1 MSLSRHKKFI
11 FIFTCFLRRCLIR
24 IKYSFH
30 VTILFLIFV
39 LVSCSSPNNFSLCL
53 WAMLCNL
60 IYELY
65 RSLLTS
71 PGVIVSSI
79 LICFN
84 RLQKEIPISAYYP
97 LYHTS
102 YDTFMNVE
110 RYVDPSFSFH
120 KMLSQFFSELLRN
133 LADSV
138 MIPFVTND
146 YAIRLQEVY
155 QKLDDATRE
164 RLTAKNLTK
173 SLSKWFLIYRNSYKN
188 GTYWAILMDDDSFLA
203 HDSWAGKQCL
213 YDLSLPTLQG
223 TC

>member
-1 MSLSRHKKFI
+1 MHWQNESIRHKNLI
-11 FIFTCFLRRCLIR
+11 FIFTCFQRRCLIR

-39 LVSCSSPNNFSLCL
+39 LVSCSSPNNFSLC
-53 WAMLCNL
+53 WRAMSCNL

-71 PGVIVSSI
+71 PGVIDSSI

-173 SLSKWFLIYRNSYKN
+173 SLSE
-188 GTYWAILMDDDSFLA
+188 
-203 HDSWAGKQCL
+203 
-213 YDLSLPTLQG
+213 
-223 TC
+223 